1 MNRYFVY
8 VKLKSYYNGQYDI
21 FHNDY
26 TFVLFIYLLLLVILL
41 LETNRILYYHSSI
54 WFHVW

>member
-1 MNRYFVY
+1 MNRHFVY

-26 TFVLFIYLLLLVILL
+26 TFVLLLLLLVMLL
-41 LETNRILYYHSSI
+41 LETKRI
-54 WFHVW
+54 